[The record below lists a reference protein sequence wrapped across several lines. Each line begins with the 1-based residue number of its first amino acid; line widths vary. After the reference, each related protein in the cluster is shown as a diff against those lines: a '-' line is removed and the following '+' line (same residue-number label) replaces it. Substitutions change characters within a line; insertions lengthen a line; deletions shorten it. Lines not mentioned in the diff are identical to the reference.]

1 VIAGEAR
8 RRVSD
13 VSTASTMAGETVIRH
28 VATTVKIDERTRH
41 RLIALSSVRG
51 IGKDRNLG
59 RHRGSARNADKL
71 TSEPPDD
78 QARELAPIESQ
89 AAGTVP
95 LATGRGAATTSRH
108 IVLDTIKHLA

>member
-13 VSTASTMAGETVIRH
+13 VSTAWTIAGETVIRR
-28 VATTVKIDERTRH
+28 VATTVKIDQRTRH

-51 IGKDRNLG
+51 IGKDRKLSLS
-59 RHRGSARNADKL
+59 RHRGSARIADKL

-89 AAGTVP
+89 ATGTVP
-95 LATGRGAATTSRH
+95 LATGRGGYNHVAAHRP
-108 IVLDTIKHLA
+108 